1 VARILLFEEFEENS
15 KSREH
20 LARLRVTTVRGSC
33 RRIKKN
39 PLANHERTRYCR
51 NNNNNNNNNNT
62 TKLWKVPRDTS
73 ASAASAARHRELYI
87 VPPAVVIVV
96 ELFSLCASRLSGNG
110 KTSDNASHRLA
121 PSPPNIEEIVPIVLI
136 VRRRSCFAYRG
147 RKQPRSTRT
156 QVRFLSRPCYST
168 FVLSRGTAARGTSLH
183 VERRVRVPLL
193 RGPRIDDFGGTERTS
208 PLSQATSTC
217 NFWPRKRIGLLIKL
231 TLAPTRIA
239 TGLDNSSV

>member
-1 VARILLFEEFEENS
+1 LRSLRKIQRAASTWRDYASLLSAEVVGELKRIP
-15 KSREH
+15 SRITSALVIVE
-20 LARLRVTTVRGSC
+20 TTTTTTTTT
-33 RRIKKN
+33 I
-39 PLANHERTRYCR
+39 
-51 NNNNNNNNNNT
+51 T